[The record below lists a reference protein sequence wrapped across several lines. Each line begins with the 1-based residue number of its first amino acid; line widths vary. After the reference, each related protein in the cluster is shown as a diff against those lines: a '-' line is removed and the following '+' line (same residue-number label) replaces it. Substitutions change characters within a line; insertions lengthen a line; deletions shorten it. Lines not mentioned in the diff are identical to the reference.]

1 MIKAFVYPDHEI
13 ARAFGFT
20 PEQLERARVRIAPEF
35 EPTTDA
41 GAADFFWCAFDL
53 GHVEAYLGGV
63 SAIKRGVERL
73 SHWQGNEGRHIFYFC
88 SDGAEPVGI
97 PSIMFRQSFYKT
109 RRDDWAIAWPYAVE
123 DFSQLCAVDFDSLPY
138 DVSFVGS
145 RVSHRCRIESFDSV
159 KNTPGI
165 KSFLDDSGL
174 HWGKIENTALG
185 AKRRQIFVDSL
196 ANSRM
201 VLAARGGGLSC
212 YRFFEAMSAGRV
224 PILLADDWELPHPD
238 LIHWDWAI
246 VQIPEK
252 SATIAGLILRD
263 FLSKTDS
270 RKLQEMG
277 AYARGVWQSYLAP
290 EVWPEM
296 MTWYIERLL
305 R

>member
-1 MIKAFVYPDHEI
+1 MLKAFVYPDAEI

-20 PEQLERARVRIAPEF
+20 PEQLERARVRIVPEF
-35 EPTTDA
+35 EATTDVIT
-41 GAADFFWCAFDL
+41 ADCFWCMADL

-73 SHWQGNEGRHIFYFC
+73 SHWAGNEGRHVFYFC
-88 SDGAEPVGI
+88 SDGAEPTGL
-97 PSIMFRQSFYKT
+97 PSIMFRQSFYNN

-123 DFSQLCAVDFDSLPY
+123 DFRDIAYGDFDTLPY
-138 DVSFVGS
+138 DVSFVGA
-145 RVSHRCRIESFDSV
+145 RVSHKCRIESFDSV
-159 KNTPGI
+159 KATPGL
-165 KSFLDDSGL
+165 KSFMDDSNL
-174 HWGKIENTALG
+174 HWGKVENTALG
-185 AKRRQIFVDSL
+185 AKRRQIFIDSL

-224 PILLADDWELPHPD
+224 PILLADDWELPHRD
-238 LIHWDWAI
+238 LIHWDWCI

-252 SATIAGLILRD
+252 DAKNAGPILCD
-263 FLSKTDS
+263 FLSRTNN
-270 RKLQEMG
+270 RKLAEMG

-296 MTWYIERLL
+296 MTWYLERLL
-305 R
+305 K